1 MVDLARLLG
10 LDPPSAADVARL
22 SKGVSGR
29 KRTDDA
35 CGGIAAALGVDEDRA
50 RTVLYTVQG
59 IMRRADEL
67 EDARPDDVFWY
78 FGPVDGQMRPFC
90 REHVGKVYRR
100 ATIAQLD
107 NGQLP
112 DPLLTGGGWEC
123 RHQFDVLSRFSELVE
138 IADTGRRVP
147 EVARALADLGTAP
160 AVESDLPPWSRRPKC
175 PGPIAGRGER

>member
-10 LDPPSAADVARL
+10 LDARSAADVARL

-29 KRTDDA
+29 KRIDEA
-35 CGGIAAALGVDEDRA
+35 CRRIAAALAVDEDRA
-50 RTVLYTVQG
+50 LTVLFTVQD

-67 EDARPDDVFWY
+67 EDAGPDHVFWY
-78 FGPVDGQMRPFC
+78 LGPVDLLMRPFC

-100 ATIAQLD
+100 ATIMQLD

-123 RHQFDVLSRFSELVE
+123 RHGWMVLSRFSDVVE
-138 IADTGRRVP
+138 FADTGRPVP
-147 EVARALADLGTAP
+147 EMAQALSDLGTAP
-160 AVESDLPPWSRRPKC
+160 PVESDLRPWSRRPKC
-175 PGPIAGRGER
+175 PGPIRG